1 MKTRRSKTKKG
12 GPPSQYF
19 SPGMQTC
26 YALCNACAVLS
37 AGLIQSTPIGHCHVI
52 LCHDIYAHASLGA
65 VLGYLQSPRHEHTFA
80 QYWAMSTRLLP
91 IRDCICAGLRWPA
104 GSPPVNVRRARN
116 CSILLPPARIWKLA
130 YADTRTASTQ
140 L

>member
-1 MKTRRSKTKKG
+1 MRFVMRVRS
-12 GPPSQYF
+12 
-19 SPGMQTC
+19 C
-26 YALCNACAVLS
+26 RL
-37 AGLIQSTPIGHCHVI
+37 VI

-65 VLGYLQSPRHEHTFA
+65 ILGYLQSPCHEHTFA

-130 YADTRTASTQ
+130 YADTRPRVRICDSAWEMVCTDWHPP
-140 L
+140 